1 MTKYL
6 YSSKAVSVKIEGCE
20 CESAQLF
27 KTALT
32 VSELNHVS
40 DPENKEGKTAVLD
53 VHHLVDESVKMA
65 DLWSI
70 LCMI

>member
-6 YSSKAVSVKIEGCE
+6 YSSKAVSVKSEGCE

-32 VSELNHVS
+32 VSELNKLNVGQS
-40 DPENKEGKTAVLD
+40 
-53 VHHLVDESVKMA
+53 
-65 DLWSI
+65 
-70 LCMI
+70 